1 MSSRFGILLVAFSA
15 IGFQLCLMPAGGQE
29 AAEGKSNPG
38 HLRMALINPKLR
50 TTATPERVRNEENL
64 EANVGRHL
72 LFIDGAAAAGAEFV
86 GFPELSVNG
95 YEFSPN
101 LIWLR
106 LDGPEV
112 KRLSERA
119 RERSV
124 YLAIGIA
131 EKDDSGK
138 CWNSHVLIGPDGK
151 LIGTH
156 HKIWLTK
163 EKGFVEAGTEHKV
176 FEVKGA
182 KLGIV
187 TCADGSDRQNLQALV
202 DAGARILYGPHANTT
217 GGTSAGW
224 YKFRAAWAGPE
235 GWIAQLKVHAAL
247 HNHAGLY
254 GPEFDPP
261 RKDDD
266 NNLGWASGAW
276 FIGPDGQTL
285 AQTPPS
291 TQRSDSRESMLI
303 YNVPL

>member
-15 IGFQLCLMPAGGQE
+15 IGFQLCLMPAWGQE

-50 TTATPERVRNEENL
+50 TTATPERVRNEEKP

-72 LFIDGAAAAGAEFV
+72 LFIDRAAAAGAEFV

-151 LIGTH
+151 VIGRT
-156 HKIWLTK
+156 TK
-163 EKGFVEAGTEHKV
+163 
-176 FEVKGA
+176 
-182 KLGIV
+182 
-187 TCADGSDRQNLQALV
+187 
-202 DAGARILYGPHANTT
+202 
-217 GGTSAGW
+217 
-224 YKFRAAWAGPE
+224 
-235 GWIAQLKVHAAL
+235 
-247 HNHAGLY
+247 
-254 GPEFDPP
+254 
-261 RKDDD
+261 
-266 NNLGWASGAW
+266 SG
-276 FIGPDGQTL
+276 
-285 AQTPPS
+285 
-291 TQRSDSRESMLI
+291 
-303 YNVPL
+303 